1 MTKSVWILVLLAAL
15 GHALWNVI
23 AKKTDGNPVIMW
35 WSFMLGSVSM
45 IPLSILMIFI
55 GNTPNLTLGSCLC
68 LIATGVLHAI
78 YFALLSK
85 AYSVG
90 DISIVYPVSR
100 GTGVGLTG
108 LGGFFLFK
116 ETISIID
123 ASGIGLIL
131 IGIVVISI
139 PAIKSKKSD
148 KRSIFLAIGVG
159 TSIVCYSLVD
169 KLGVGQL
176 HPIHYITGMWILGTL
191 FRWPWIFDQYR
202 GNLFQ
207 IALSNWQTISLIGL
221 GSLITYLLILY
232 AYTKGQVSHIVAARE
247 SSIVI
252 AAAIGILFLNEKINR
267 FKIAGIFSI
276 TSGLIMLGIG

>member
-15 GHALWNVI
+15 GHVLWNVV
-23 AKKTDGNPVIMW
+23 AKKTDGDPVIMW
-35 WSFMLGSVSM
+35 WSFMLGSMSM

-55 GNTPNLTLGSCLC
+55 GITPKLTIESGLC

-108 LGGFFLFK
+108 LGGFFFFK

-131 IGIVVISI
+131 IGIIVISI
-139 PAIKSKKSD
+139 PAMKSKKSD
-148 KRSIFLAIGVG
+148 KRSISLALVVG
-159 TSIVCYSLVD
+159 MSIV
-169 KLGVGQL
+169 
-176 HPIHYITGMWILGTL
+176 
-191 FRWPWIFDQYR
+191 
-202 GNLFQ
+202 
-207 IALSNWQTISLIGL
+207 
-221 GSLITYLLILY
+221 
-232 AYTKGQVSHIVAARE
+232 
-247 SSIVI
+247 
-252 AAAIGILFLNEKINR
+252 
-267 FKIAGIFSI
+267 
-276 TSGLIMLGIG
+276 